1 MRTATDAA
9 GVTAELAAVPAHER
23 VALVDPRFVGHAHA
37 LRLALTDPR
46 FPAATVRGA
55 LTAQPEARAVLVR
68 AVTAAAATA
77 RTSDGGAP
85 TAAPAPGSAESP
97 EHVAASTVVPT
108 TVPDRAEET
117 QPPVGSA
124 PGPGADDRSGD
135 AGAPGAAVA
144 SGAADRADAAVHA
157 PDAAHASGEYAESRS
172 RTRPSGAAT
181 ALGAAAAPTTAGAV
195 GRATRTDAP
204 GTTAPDRAAG
214 TGVRAGG
221 AAHAADSFATRS
233 PSESSAEV
241 ATMGAA
247 NAPNAAAPGEAA
259 HVASPD
265 RTADGLAAPS
275 RSVAPAEVAATHGA
289 ADAHSWVDDIAA
301 ALDAGGVA
309 LHRPELGVLVAS
321 VPADAL
327 SRAKAQDAVDA
338 VDDERV
344 RLRSAV
350 KARDGFFTTF
360 CISPYSRY
368 IARWCA
374 RRGLTPNQVTTASL
388 LTALI
393 AAACAATG
401 TRPGFVSAG
410 VLLIASFVLDC
421 TDGQL
426 ARYSLQYST
435 LGAWLDATFDRAKEY
450 AYYAGLALG
459 AARAD
464 GDDVWALALGA
475 MVLQTCRHVVDFAF
489 NEANHDATG
498 NTSPTAA
505 LSGRLDSVGWTV
517 WVRRM
522 IVLPI
527 GERWAMIAVLTAFT
541 TPRIT
546 FYATLIGCA
555 LAACY
560 TTAGR
565 VLRSLTRRA
574 GRTDRAARALAE
586 LADSGPLAELVAKAA
601 PRGAS
606 SYLAPVSAA
615 LGATAVLAGAAAT
628 GFGSWVPVGC
638 AVLYAVLAGVAVTA
652 PLKGPLDWLVPPLFR
667 AAEYGTILILAACSE
682 VNGALPAAFGL
693 VAAVAY
699 HHYDT
704 VYRIRGGTG
713 APPHRLVRA
722 IGGHE
727 GRTVAVTAAA
737 ALLHH
742 QNQGFTIALTA
753 LAAALALAVLIE
765 SIRFWVSSGAPAVH
779 DESGEPA

>member
-1 MRTATDAA
+1 MRTANDAA

-23 VALVDPRFVGHAHA
+23 VALVDPRFVGHVHT

-46 FPAATVRGA
+46 FPAAAVRGA
-55 LTAQPEARAVLVR
+55 LSVQPEARTALAR

-77 RTSDGGAP
+77 RTSGSGGAAP
-85 TAAPAPGSAESP
+85 TAAPARALGPAESLERETAP
-97 EHVAASTVVPT
+97 TGVPA
-108 TVPDRAEET
+108 TVPGRAG
-117 QPPVGSA
+117 QARPPLGSA
-124 PGPGADDRSGD
+124 PRPGADAGGGD
-135 AGAPGAAVA
+135 AGAA
-144 SGAADRADAAVHA
+144 SNADA
-157 PDAAHASGEYAESRS
+157 AAHASGEYAESLS
-172 RTRPSGAAT
+172 RTRPSG
-181 ALGAAAAPTTAGAV
+181 TT
-195 GRATRTDAP
+195 
-204 GTTAPDRAAG
+204 
-214 TGVRAGG
+214 
-221 AAHAADSFATRS
+221 
-233 PSESSAEV
+233 
-241 ATMGAA
+241 
-247 NAPNAAAPGEAA
+247 AAPG
-259 HVASPD
+259 
-265 RTADGLAAPS
+265 
-275 RSVAPAEVAATHGA
+275 
-289 ADAHSWVDDIAA
+289 AHSRVDDLAA
-301 ALDAGGVA
+301 ALDAEGVPV
-309 LHRPELGVLVAS
+309 HRPELGVLVAA

-350 KARDGFFTTF
+350 KSRDGFFTTF

-546 FYATLIGCA
+546 FYVLLVGCA

-574 GRTDRAARALAE
+574 ERTDRAAHALAE
-586 LADSGPLAELVAKAA
+586 LADTGPLAELVAKAA
-601 PRGAS
+601 PRGPS
-606 SYLAPVSAA
+606 SYLAPLSAA
-615 LGATAVLAGAAAT
+615 LGAAAVLAGTAAA

-638 AVLYAVLAGVAVTA
+638 AVLYAVLAGVAVAA

-667 AAEYGTILILAACSE
+667 AAEYGVILILAACSE

-693 VAAVAY
+693 IAAVAY

-713 APPHRLVRA
+713 APPHLLVRA

-742 QNQGFTIALTA
+742 RNQGFTIALTA
-753 LAAALALAVLIE
+753 LAAALALAVLTE

-779 DESGEPA
+779 DETGEPA